1 MANQYNEDSIQ
12 ILESQEA
19 VRTRPAMYIGDTGK
33 KGLHHLVWEI
43 LDNSVD
49 EHMAGHCT
57 KIDII
62 VSKDNRSVTII
73 DNGRGI
79 PVAVKQEDPKKRSTL
94 EIVLTEL
101 HAGGKFGDDG
111 SGYEASGGL
120 HGVGASCVNFLSLR
134 LDAEVYRDKKKYLLS
149 FDRGIA
155 ASGVTESGTSSSTGT
170 KITFT
175 PDYNIFGQFAVEDA
189 FREVLVDEFDI
200 DENFAECSGKWRK
213 VLIGGPVDIDV
224 FKQCFGPMNYDD
236 AVYTKAFNSWF
247 NHSWKNIQFDET
259 VLVRRIRE
267 TAYLNGGLKINYK
280 NDHTGTKE
288 EFHFEGGIAD
298 YVSYLASTKSNLYPS
313 KPFFFDNKSGKI
325 NVQVAF
331 QYGDDDEETIYTY
344 ANNIYTLDGG
354 THLSGFKT
362 SITRIVNQF
371 ARSSSVLKEKDPNLT
386 GEDIRDGI
394 VAIISVRLPQPQFE
408 GQTKGK
414 LGSQE
419 VEGVVNRLFSEAV
432 TEYFEKNPNI
442 VKFISERALRS
453 ARARAAAKKASENI
467 KRQSFLGRSGSLP
480 GKLSD
485 CNSEDNVNT
494 ELFIV
499 EGDSAAGCFVGSTRI
514 SLADGREIS
523 FIELIEEQEKGIQNF
538 CYTVRNDG
546 QIGLA
551 EIKHARLTKKNAE
564 LVKVILDNGESVIC
578 TPDHKWMKSDGSYIR
593 ADEMSEGLSLYPLYR
608 KISSKK
614 EKSITIDGYEMTWMP
629 NALTWVFTHKMA
641 DWWNLWKGVYTY
653 DKTTHC
659 HHVDFNKR
667 NNNPNNLVRMDKDE
681 HLKLHRDHA
690 SLFLHSEESK
700 RKSAEA
706 KRTENFRLK
715 ARNQMLE
722 PENQKRLV
730 EHNAKIWSDP
740 EYKEFMKTAWK
751 NFYLSNET
759 YRQEVLKTLNE
770 EQKKYWSSEENRL
783 AQSIR
788 VKEYFQNNPE
798 AKENNRKKAIE
809 QWSDESLRR
818 WRSEKTKEQMTDEF
832 KMKRKATL
840 DNTNMKKMIA
850 KVGAYL
856 QETQKDTI
864 PTQENALY
872 QCFQRLVKKFF
883 NNDKDKATE
892 ACKLQNHKIVS
903 IEKLNYTEDVYDI
916 EVPDSHNFALTSGV
930 FVHNSSKFGRD
941 PEFQAVMPIRGKI
954 INPEKNDYARLMQ
967 NEEVSSIISALGTG
981 IRDDF
986 KIEDLRYGKIVIM
999 TDADDDG
1006 AHIAALLM
1014 TFFYRFMR
1022 PLVLAG
1028 KLYIAKPPLYRVNVK
1043 NQKFYIHSNEE
1054 LESYR
1059 NKYGDKIE
1067 VTRFKGLGEMDGDEL
1082 GVTTMEIGTRHIIK
1096 VAVENAEEA
1105 SDLISTLMGSE
1116 VAPRKEHIIKK
1127 SAIRAGEE
1135 NV

>member
-62 VSKDNRSVTII
+62 VSKDNRSVTVI

-120 HGVGASCVNFLSLR
+120 HGVGDSCVNFLSLR

-149 FDRGIA
+149 FDRGIPA
-155 ASGVTESGTSSSTGT
+155 GEVAEVGNSNSTGT

-189 FREVLVDEFDI
+189 FREVLVDEFEI
-200 DENFAECSGKWRK
+200 DEVFAECSGKWRK
-213 VLIGGPVDIDV
+213 ALINGPVNGITFFDTFKSTNLSEQLLDV
-224 FKQCFGPMNYDD
+224 IYKIWN
-236 AVYTKAFNSWF
+236 KRSN
-247 NHSWKNIQFDET
+247 NNIQFDET
-259 VLVRRIRE
+259 VLLRRIRE

-280 NDHTGTKE
+280 NEYTGTKE

-331 QYGDDDEETIYTY
+331 QYGDDDDETIYTY

-499 EGDSAAGCFVGSTRI
+499 EGDSAAG
-514 SLADGREIS
+514 
-523 FIELIEEQEKGIQNF
+523 
-538 CYTVRNDG
+538 
-546 QIGLA
+546 
-551 EIKHARLTKKNAE
+551 
-564 LVKVILDNGESVIC
+564 
-578 TPDHKWMKSDGSYIR
+578 
-593 ADEMSEGLSLYPLYR
+593 
-608 KISSKK
+608 
-614 EKSITIDGYEMTWMP
+614 
-629 NALTWVFTHKMA
+629 
-641 DWWNLWKGVYTY
+641 
-653 DKTTHC
+653 
-659 HHVDFNKR
+659 
-667 NNNPNNLVRMDKDE
+667 
-681 HLKLHRDHA
+681 
-690 SLFLHSEESK
+690 
-700 RKSAEA
+700 
-706 KRTENFRLK
+706 
-715 ARNQMLE
+715 
-722 PENQKRLV
+722 
-730 EHNAKIWSDP
+730 
-740 EYKEFMKTAWK
+740 
-751 NFYLSNET
+751 
-759 YRQEVLKTLNE
+759 
-770 EQKKYWSSEENRL
+770 
-783 AQSIR
+783 
-788 VKEYFQNNPE
+788 
-798 AKENNRKKAIE
+798 
-809 QWSDESLRR
+809 
-818 WRSEKTKEQMTDEF
+818 
-832 KMKRKATL
+832 
-840 DNTNMKKMIA
+840 
-850 KVGAYL
+850 
-856 QETQKDTI
+856 
-864 PTQENALY
+864 
-872 QCFQRLVKKFF
+872 
-883 NNDKDKATE
+883 
-892 ACKLQNHKIVS
+892 
-903 IEKLNYTEDVYDI
+903 
-916 EVPDSHNFALTSGV
+916 
-930 FVHNSSKFGRD
+930 SSKFGRD

-1043 NQKFYIHSNEE
+1043 SQKFYIHSNEE
-1054 LESYR
+1054 LETYR
-1059 NKYGDKIE
+1059 NKYGDKID
-1067 VTRFKGLGEMDGDEL
+1067 VIRFKGLGEMDGDEL

-1135 NV
+1135 IV